1 MPINIPGEL
10 LYLIPTLVVQYP
22 VTHLNLTHED
32 HRPAYPKSLPSP
44 SFVRSLL
51 SCPVCAAE
59 LETRRWHTIRHW
71 YK

>member
-44 SFVRSLL
+44 SFVPCLL

-59 LETRRWHTIRHW
+59 LEVAHN
-71 YK
+71 